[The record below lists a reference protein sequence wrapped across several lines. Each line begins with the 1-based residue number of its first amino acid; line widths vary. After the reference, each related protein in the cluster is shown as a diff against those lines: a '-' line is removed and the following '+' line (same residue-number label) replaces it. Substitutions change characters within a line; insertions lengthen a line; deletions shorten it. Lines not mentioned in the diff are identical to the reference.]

1 MLSFKKL
8 IKLILTKFIFFF
20 GFLLFKLKILNFFIK
35 NLSIKKQ
42 ELIENINQSIYLEN
56 IINKRLICLD
66 IGSKGGI
73 QEELRKYNR
82 FLKFIC
88 VEPDDFKNNKN
99 KNVIK
104 KALWNKEAKKEFYI
118 TKNPFGSSLYKPDL
132 KNFRYYYNDNKY
144 ISLYKIKKK
153 RKIDCSTIEKE
164 LIKLKIKDF
173 DYLKIDTQG
182 SEFNI
187 LRGLGKFK
195 PLLINI
201 ELQSISL
208 YKGAPNWIKVMKKLD
223 DLGYSCL
230 EIRPVGSHETHLPII
245 HEAIFIIDYKFRNNL
260 NVIEKRL
267 RQFVGLLIIF
277 NQIKYLKIIKE
288 DLDITFNLP
297 DKDPFFF

>member
-20 GFLLFKLKILNFFIK
+20 DFFLFKLKILNFFIK

-132 KNFRYYYNDNKY
+132 KNFRYYYNDNKIFRY
-144 ISLYKIKKK
+144 IK
-153 RKIDCSTIEKE
+153 
-164 LIKLKIKDF
+164 
-173 DYLKIDTQG
+173 
-182 SEFNI
+182 
-187 LRGLGKFK
+187 
-195 PLLINI
+195 
-201 ELQSISL
+201 
-208 YKGAPNWIKVMKKLD
+208 
-223 DLGYSCL
+223 
-230 EIRPVGSHETHLPII
+230 
-245 HEAIFIIDYKFRNNL
+245 
-260 NVIEKRL
+260 
-267 RQFVGLLIIF
+267 
-277 NQIKYLKIIKE
+277 
-288 DLDITFNLP
+288 
-297 DKDPFFF
+297 